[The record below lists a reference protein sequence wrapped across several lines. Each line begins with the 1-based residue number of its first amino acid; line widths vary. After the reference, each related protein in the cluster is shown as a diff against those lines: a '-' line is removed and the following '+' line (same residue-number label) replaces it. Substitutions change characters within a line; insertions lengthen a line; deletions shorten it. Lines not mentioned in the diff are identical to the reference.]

1 MNGLCLSPAQGPH
14 PSAGKVAAKRED
26 LSRIA
31 PAFLASGIQGVGRL
45 FLPEPEIIPNP
56 QTPVLRLHPHP
67 HPQRQ
72 FQSTP
77 SSSPWRSA
85 GEITKA
91 ILVLSHSQNQRAL
104 RYIPLPP
111 SQSSGGQRVP
121 LETTSWC
128 LSQRAPAA
136 PVCGGRGLCVSAQVS
151 EPGRRWSRYLC
162 VVCMCVHVLVCSSA
176 HRGARLRVRGSP
188 CLSAF
193 PSVHFSGLEH
203 LGECAP
209 VCVSVHIC
217 HRAWAPSRINPPPGS
232 ISSWAG
238 RDRSLRLPARADGPA
253 GLLTFGHESSF
264 VSVSS
269 GKMLKGAGLQG

>member
-1 MNGLCLSPAQGPH
+1 MNGLCLCPAQGPH
-14 PSAGKVAAKRED
+14 PSAGKVAEKGED

-31 PAFLASGIQGVGRL
+31 PAFLASRGSRGWGGSSFRTWRS
-45 FLPEPEIIPNP
+45 FPTPRP
-56 QTPVLRLHPHP
+56 QQSLRLHP

-77 SSSPWRSA
+77 SSSAWLLA

-91 ILVLSHSQNQRAL
+91 ILVLSHSQNQRTL
-104 RYIPLPP
+104 RYIPRPP

-136 PVCGGRGLCVSAQVS
+136 PVSGGRGLCVSAQVS

-176 HRGARLRVRGSP
+176 HRDARLRVRGSP

-193 PSVHFSGLEH
+193 PSVHFSGLGH

-238 RDRSLRLPARADGPA
+238 RGRSLRLPARADGPA